1 MAFKIETKIKE
12 KDAVEKL
19 YNNPTTLQVVGVDEI
34 KKSEKW
40 ENQFYFYVKYAFED
54 GTRFDASYSFYK
66 NHCGGGYK
74 CTSSSKLYA
83 LLKTFLHLNPLTDK
97 KVDFEYNDVCE
108 LLENKKFVATA
119 VVQTIGGNNQL
130 YIVAKD
136 VIE

>member
-1 MAFKIETKIKE
+1 MVFNIKRQINE
-12 KDAVEKL
+12 KDAVERIYK
-19 YNNPTTLQVVGVDEI
+19 NPTTLNVVGMDDI
-34 KKSEKW
+34 KPSDTY
-40 ENQFYFYVKYAFED
+40 ENQYYFHVKYQFED

-66 NHCGGGYK
+66 TNDGKYT

-83 LLKTFLHLNPLTDK
+83 LLKTFLHLNPLYDK
-97 KVDFEYNDVCE
+97 SVDFEYNDVYE

-119 VVQTIGGNNQL
+119 IVQTIGSNNHL